1 MYILELKLLKL
12 QLKQNAALAINLIS
26 LAQLNMFKYQN
37 YYNWNKDEYKYCKKK
52 KKKSLKSHIKM
63 TKTERKMATLKCK
76 NLIYIILYI

>member
-52 KKKSLKSHIKM
+52 NKNHI
-63 TKTERKMATLKCK
+63 
-76 NLIYIILYI
+76 